1 MIFDNIFSEIVFWL
15 LTALSII
22 PAVLVIYLK
31 SVFRSALML
40 LLSLIGIAGIFAM
53 INAEFLAIVQVLIYG
68 GGITV
73 LIIFAIMM
81 TQNVDQGNQGN
92 QLQVLAFVSATSIL
106 SVLAYSIIQAQWNV
120 LPNDLPDPMVSVFID
135 SPTYIGKLL
144 LNDFVLAF
152 EIAGI
157 VLLAAVVG
165 ALSLVRDE

>member
-1 MIFDNIFSEIVFWL
+1 MLDNTFSEIVFWIL
-15 LTALSII
+15 ATLSISSAI
-22 PAVLVIYLK
+22 LVIYLK

-40 LLSLIGIAGIFAM
+40 LLSFVGVAGIFAM

-81 TQNVDQGNQGN
+81 TQNVNQGNQGN
-92 QLQVLAFVSATSIL
+92 HLQIIALFSTASIL
-106 SVLAYSIIQAQWNV
+106 SILTYSIIQAQWDI
-120 LPNDLPDPMVSVFID
+120 LPNDLPDPIVNVFIS

-144 LNDFVLAF
+144 LNEFVLAF

-157 VLLAAVVG
+157 VLLAAIVG
-165 ALSLVRDE
+165 ALSLVRDD